1 MRMTDLVSTPETG
14 NVLLIVLHIGPAL
27 ELLHDFGFI
36 VEGFRKHLDDRYIS
50 S

>member
-1 MRMTDLVSTPETG
+1 MTDLVFTPETG

-27 ELLHDFGFI
+27 ELLHNFGFI
-36 VEGFRKHLDDRYIS
+36 MEGFRKHLDDRHIS